1 MGFVKFISGVIVG
14 MLIILI
20 VRNRREAKLKDQ
32 MKLKDDIFQ
41 IFEKSQDIIYYYKVK
56 PYGQYLYISPLNR
69 PVFRGGDGRFA
80 EKDINAHFDFMHPD
94 DIELKEK
101 KLTGQLDYTQPIIER
116 LKGTNGI

>member
-56 PYGQYLYISPLNR
+56 PYGQYLYISPSIGL
-69 PVFRGGDGRFA
+69 FLGEGTGDL
-80 EKDINAHFDFMHPD
+80 
-94 DIELKEK
+94 LKK
-101 KLTGQLDYTQPIIER
+101 I
-116 LKGTNGI
+116 